1 MKNLLRKAGVLIVAG
16 MIVSSVSAQEEKG
29 IRFNVSGDLV
39 SSYIWRGQYQ
49 TGVSLQPTLGLSV
62 GGFSLTAWGSTDFE
76 GTGSGATED
85 GVSIQLN
92 RHKEVDLTAA
102 YTIHNFTVSVADLWW
117 GGQGASEKYFMFE
130 NHRTQHMFEGGLA
143 YSLPCEKFPLSIA
156 WYTMFA
162 GGDHNISDNGKSE
175 QAYSTYIEM
184 GYPFSIKGINLVANL
199 GVSPWESQ
207 MQYGNENFAVTN
219 LALKATKEIK
229 ITDRFVLPV
238 FTQIIWNPNKEDVHF
253 VLGITLK

>member
-1 MKNLLRKAGVLIVAG
+1 MKRIFKKMAVLTAAG
-16 MIVSSVSAQEEKG
+16 MIVFSVNAQEEKG
-29 IRFNVSGDLV
+29 VKFNVSGDLV

-49 TGVSLQPTLGLSV
+49 TGISVQPTLGLSV
-62 GGFSLTAWGSTDFE
+62 SGFSLTAWGSTDFT
-76 GTGSGATED
+76 GLGSGIIGEEFD
-85 GVSIQLN
+85 IQLN
-92 RHKEVDLTAA
+92 RHKEMDLTAA
-102 YTIHNFTVSVADLWW
+102 YSIRNFTISVADLWW
-117 GGQGASEKYFMFE
+117 GGQGAREKYFMFE
-130 NHRTQHMFEGGLA
+130 SHRTQHIFEGGLA
-143 YSLPCEKFPLSIA
+143 YSLPCEKFPLSLA

-162 GGDHNISDNGKSE
+162 GGDHNITDKGESK

-184 GYPFSIKGINLVANL
+184 GYPFAVKSISLLANL

-229 ITDRFVLPV
+229 ITDRFSLPV
-238 FTQIIWNPNKEDVHF
+238 FTQVIWNPNKEDVHL